1 MNSLLK
7 NKNLNALVLS
17 KNLVQYAL
25 QMRVLFFSWLAYEI
39 TQKDLWVGIVL
50 GVGSTPILLSSFLGS
65 YLSERYNINKIMFYS
80 YIVILLMFGLFFII
94 DYENIYNLLILSF
107 LFGIIM
113 GVPSPPFWTI
123 VINTF
128 GKNNLS
134 WINSYFY
141 SFQFFGEMII
151 PLIFAFLIANF
162 SSNYFISFACCIII
176 IATFLIY
183 YFPKDSQIKN
193 HKDKNIY
200 DSFSKILKHN
210 PVIFWMSIIVS
221 IQSIFGVTIFIVLP
235 QYANN
240 FGVGATGFGIFFAAN
255 GAGIFLGTI
264 FSFYTGIYR
273 SKILVLVISTIGW
286 DLGQIIFAFSTNYYL
301 SIIVLFLMG
310 FSAAYWVVAA
320 NLIFQNETTDKDRNK
335 IMALFQFVSQLF
347 FLGWL
352 VGGLISNV
360 TNAQIALIISGLS
373 SYPIFIIAIISSKK
387 LRIV

>member
-50 GVGSTPILLSSFLGS
+50 GVGSTPILLSSYLGS
-65 YLSERYNINKIMFYS
+65 YFSERYNINKIMFYS
-80 YIVILLMFGLFFII
+80 YLVILLMFGLFFII

-200 DSFSKILKHN
+200 DSFSKILKQN

-240 FGVGATGFGIFFAAN
+240 FGVGATGFGIFFSAN

>member
-50 GVGSTPILLSSFLGS
+50 GVGSTPILLSSYLGS
-65 YLSERYNINKIMFYS
+65 YFSERYNINKIMFYS
-80 YIVILLMFGLFFII
+80 YLVILLMFGLFFII

-200 DSFSKILKHN
+200 DSFSKILKQN

>member
-1 MNSLLK
+1 
-7 NKNLNALVLS
+7 
-17 KNLVQYAL
+17 
-25 QMRVLFFSWLAYEI
+25 
-39 TQKDLWVGIVL
+39 
-50 GVGSTPILLSSFLGS
+50 
-65 YLSERYNINKIMFYS
+65 
-80 YIVILLMFGLFFII
+80 
-94 DYENIYNLLILSF
+94 
-107 LFGIIM
+107 
-113 GVPSPPFWTI
+113 
-123 VINTF
+123 
-128 GKNNLS
+128 
-134 WINSYFY
+134 
-141 SFQFFGEMII
+141 MII

-200 DSFSKILKHN
+200 DSFSKILKQN

>member
-1 MNSLLK
+1 MNSLFK

-50 GVGSTPILLSSFLGS
+50 GVGSTPILLSSYLGS
-65 YLSERYNINKIMFYS
+65 YFSERYNINKIMFYS
-80 YIVILLMFGLFFII
+80 YLVILLMFGLFFII

-151 PLIFAFLIANF
+151 PLIFAFFIANF

-200 DSFSKILKHN
+200 DSFSKILKQN

>member
-50 GVGSTPILLSSFLGS
+50 GVGSTPILLSSYLGS
-65 YLSERYNINKIMFYS
+65 YFSERYNINKIMFYS
-80 YIVILLMFGLFFII
+80 YLVILLMFGLFFII

>member
-1 MNSLLK
+1 MNSLFQ
-7 NKNLNALVLS
+7 NKNLHALVLS

-50 GVGSTPILLSSFLGS
+50 GVGSTPILLSSLLGA
-65 YLSERYNINKIMFYS
+65 YLSERYNIKKIMFYS
-80 YIVILLMFGLFFII
+80 YIIILLMFGLLFII
-94 DYENIYNLLILSF
+94 DSENIYNLLILSF

-151 PLIFAFLIANF
+151 PLVFAFLIANF
-162 SSNYFISFACCIII
+162 SSNYFISFACFIII
-176 IATFLIY
+176 IAIFLIN
-183 YFPKDSQIKN
+183 YFPEDKQLKN
-193 HKDKNIY
+193 QKDKTIY
-200 DSFSKILKHN
+200 DSFSKILKQN

-240 FGVGATGFGIFFAAN
+240 FGVGSTGFGIFFAAN

-264 FSFYTGIYR
+264 FSFYTGVFR
-273 SKILVLVISTIGW
+273 SKILVLILSTIGW
-286 DLGQIIFAFSTNYYL
+286 DIGQIIFAFSENYYL
-301 SIIVLFLMG
+301 SIVVLFLMG
-310 FSAAYWVVAA
+310 FSGAYWVVAA

-347 FLGWL
+347 FIGWL
-352 VGGLISNV
+352 VGGVISDI
-360 TNAQIALIISGLS
+360 TNSQVALVISGLS

>member
-1 MNSLLK
+1 MNSLFR

-65 YLSERYNINKIMFYS
+65 YLSEKFNIKKIMIYS
-80 YIVILLMFGLFFII
+80 NLLIFLLFSLFFFI
-94 DYENIYNLLILSF
+94 DYENIYNLLILSL

-134 WINSYFY
+134 KINSYFY
-141 SFQFFGEMII
+141 SFLFFGEMII
-151 PLIFAFLIANF
+151 PLVFAFIISNF
-162 SSNYFISFACCIII
+162 SSNYLISFACFIIL

-183 YFPKDSQIKN
+183 YFPEDKQIKN
-193 HKDKNIY
+193 QKDKNIY
-200 DSFSKILKHN
+200 DSFSKILREN
-210 PVIFWMSIIVS
+210 SVIFWMSIIVS
-221 IQSIFGVTIFIVLP
+221 IQSVFGVTIFIVLP

-240 FGVGATGFGIFFAAN
+240 FGVGATGFGIFFAAM

-264 FSFYTGIYR
+264 FTFYTGILK
-273 SKILVLVISTIGW
+273 SKILVLILSTMVW
-286 DLGQIIFAFSTNYYL
+286 DIGQIIFAFSTNYYL
-301 SIIVLFLMG
+301 SIVVLFLIG
-310 FSAAYWVVAA
+310 FSTAYWIVAA
-320 NLIFQNETTDKDRNK
+320 NLIFQNETSEKNRNK
-335 IMALFQFVSQLF
+335 IMAIYQFVTQIF
-347 FLGWL
+347 FIGWL
-352 VGGLISNV
+352 VGGLISDL
-360 TNAQIALIISGLS
+360 TNAQIALVISGLS
-373 SYPIFIIAIISSKK
+373 SYPIFIIALIFSKR

>member
-1 MNSLLK
+1 MNSLFK

-94 DYENIYNLLILSF
+94 DYKNIYNLLILSF

-151 PLIFAFLIANF
+151 PLIFAFFIANF
-162 SSNYFISFACCIII
+162 SSNHFISFACFIII
-176 IATFLIY
+176 IAIFLIN
-183 YFPKDSQIKN
+183 YFPEDKQLKN
-193 HKDKNIY
+193 QKDKNIY
-200 DSFSKILKHN
+200 DSYSKILKQN

-235 QYANN
+235 QYAND
-240 FGVGATGFGIFFAAN
+240 FGVGATGFGIFFAVN

-264 FSFYTGIYR
+264 LSFYTGVFR
-273 SKILVLVISTIGW
+273 SKILVLILSTIGW
-286 DLGQIIFAFSTNYYL
+286 DIGQIIFAFSANYYL
-301 SIIVLFLMG
+301 SIVLLFLMG

-320 NLIFQNETTDKDRNK
+320 NLIFQNETNDKDRNK
-335 IMALFQFVSQLF
+335 IMALYQFVTQLF
-347 FLGWL
+347 FIGWL
-352 VGGLISNV
+352 VGGVISDI
-360 TNAQIALIISGLS
+360 TNAQIALIISGIS